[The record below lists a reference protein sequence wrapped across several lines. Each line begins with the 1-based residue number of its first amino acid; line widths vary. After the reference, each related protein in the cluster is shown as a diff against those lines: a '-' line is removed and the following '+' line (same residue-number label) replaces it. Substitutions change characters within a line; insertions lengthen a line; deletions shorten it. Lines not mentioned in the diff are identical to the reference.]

1 MEELNNCNQVDKS
14 LSFVVLGNKSDLA
27 QESKDCPCELII
39 KRWCEKQN
47 QDFGSGMAKPHHG
60 HTWRRVGMGMCQRRP
75 WGPHAPPLLRDNH
88 ICGGSEERAQI
99 RPCHAHAHTNL
110 ARASAKHIFA
120 YLRDLGSWA
129 LARKEN

>member
-47 QDFGSGMAKPHHG
+47 QDFGVKIGYFR
-60 HTWRRVGMGMCQRRP
+60 T
-75 WGPHAPPLLRDNH
+75 
-88 ICGGSEERAQI
+88 
-99 RPCHAHAHTNL
+99 
-110 ARASAKHIFA
+110 SAKTGFGVEEA
-120 YLRDLGSWA
+120 FKSLSRDIIYKSNKPLTES
-129 LARKEN
+129 